1 MKQENPPQTMRLPH
15 EDAVAAQ
22 DNSVSQLQ
30 VGSRYVLLILVWSS
44 TPLAVV
50 WSIHE
55 LHPMWALATRFIL
68 AALVAYALLFV
79 MKLQLRLD
87 AKALY
92 SYVAGSLS
100 LLGAMLFTYLAAQ
113 YLASG
118 LISLLYGLSPLVAG
132 IFTVFLF
139 KQQKLFF
146 EQWIGMIIAFLGLL
160 FICLN
165 GDRAFIQPIGVVLI
179 MLALLCYVGSMFWV
193 KSIQAKLKPMVQTT
207 GSLIVSAIGIL
218 PVLLFFINDMPTAL
232 PSAKSIAAILYTVFV
247 ASIVAMFLYFDLVER
262 LSPSTVALTTVMTPV
277 LALIWGALFNQE
289 HIGASM
295 IAGVVIILLGLV
307 FYFIRDWY
315 QQSRNK
321 RLSSH

>member
-1 MKQENPPQTMRLPH
+1 MNQENPPQTMRLPNN
-15 EDAVAAQ
+15 DAVPVQNDAR
-22 DNSVSQLQ
+22 QLQ
-30 VGSRYVLLILVWSS
+30 VGSRYVLLILIWSS

-55 LHPMWALATRFIL
+55 LHPMWALAARFIL
-68 AALVAYALLFV
+68 AAILAYGLLRIIKV
-79 MKLQLRLD
+79 QLRLD
-87 AKALY
+87 GKALY

-100 LLGAMLFTYLAAQ
+100 LLGAMLFTYLAAP

-139 KQQKLFF
+139 KQEKLFT

-165 GDRAFIQPIGVVLI
+165 GDRTFIQPKGVFLI
-179 MLALLCYVGSMFWV
+179 LVALLCYVGSMFWV
-193 KSIQAKLKPMVQTT
+193 KSIQAKLQPMVQTT

-218 PVLLFFINDMPTAL
+218 PVLLFFMDDIPTAL
-232 PSAKSIAAILYTVFV
+232 PSAKSIAAIIYSVVV
-247 ASIVAMFLYFDLVER
+247 ASIIAMFLYFDLVER

-277 LALIWGALFNQE
+277 LALIWGALFNHE
-289 HIGASM
+289 HIGLSM
-295 IAGVVIILLGLV
+295 IVGVVVILIGLV

-315 QQSRNK
+315 QQYRAK
-321 RLSSH
+321 SSI